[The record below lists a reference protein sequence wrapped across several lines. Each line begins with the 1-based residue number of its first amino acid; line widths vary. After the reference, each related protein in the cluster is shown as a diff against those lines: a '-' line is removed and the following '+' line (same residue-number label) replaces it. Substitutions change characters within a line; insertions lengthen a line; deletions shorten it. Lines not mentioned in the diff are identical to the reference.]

1 MPLLNSGEN
10 VQLCIF
16 IFDPRGFI
24 WVTGFLA
31 PGYLIYLQD
40 GTCVGVSTYSFN
52 PVCFVW
58 LITSVILVISKNLV
72 ILVEQNSSVI
82 FFQLQTKF
90 KFINKS

>member
-1 MPLLNSGEN
+1 MLSYIFNCLKVKSYLYNIMPLLNSGEN

-31 PGYLIYLQD
+31 HGYLIYLQD

-52 PVCFVW
+52 PVCFV
-58 LITSVILVISKNLV
+58 
-72 ILVEQNSSVI
+72 
-82 FFQLQTKF
+82 
-90 KFINKS
+90 